1 MNKILI
7 LRVTN
12 PDNESLNT
20 LIDSDDVCFPSA
32 MYRMIRMI
40 PVFNII
46 YNFWSQNNVQLDT
59 VFESLKYCDRLLKK
73 LQDAE
78 KQGKRYIN
86 SCLVNHNEELGVI
99 PAIPLRDMLL
109 FYKKYRDATELQLSD
124 SDISCLREYFY
135 EFVRKNKFYDKNCRF
150 NSVFFYE
157 NLGVAA
163 MIAKNTNRRK
173 SGKFSEVEIVEE
185 RSLGRYD
192 RRWLD
197 DIRSTCLFKEC
208 MESVMNYWEGKM
220 TPNPKVEYLF
230 SGKYILREL

>member
-1 MNKILI
+1 MNEILI
-7 LRVTN
+7 LRVAN
-12 PDNESLNT
+12 HDNESLNT

-32 MYRMIRMI
+32 MYSMLRMI

-78 KQGKRYIN
+78 KHGKRYIN
-86 SCLVNHNEELGVI
+86 SCLVNNNEELGVL
-99 PAIPLRDMLL
+99 PAIPLKDMLL
-109 FYKKYRDATELQLSD
+109 LYKKYRDATELQLSD

-157 NLGVAA
+157 NLGA
-163 MIAKNTNRRK
+163 
-173 SGKFSEVEIVEE
+173 
-185 RSLGRYD
+185 
-192 RRWLD
+192 
-197 DIRSTCLFKEC
+197 
-208 MESVMNYWEGKM
+208 
-220 TPNPKVEYLF
+220 
-230 SGKYILREL
+230 